1 MNSQLE
7 ILNRLFDGIKFK
19 DAVYTEKT
27 NTCVINFLHNPQA
40 FTPKQENKEVI
51 LNKVKEIVGDFV
63 KFDLNFI
70 ACPLDKRVLANHAY
84 TTIVN
89 DYPALSKNFTYDDVS
104 VDINGLNVTIT
115 LKLNPTAYAYA
126 TDNNREELIANK
138 FKDSFLADFSVK
150 FEKHGDEV
158 VSNIIE
164 SNMEFMQS
172 IKEAEEKTV
181 YKLTNIEDII
191 GKTDFSLASD
201 FSKIKSP
208 VENVV
213 ICGEISNLQKRTYKR
228 QHKHNGETTEVEHAF
243 FSFALRCEGALMYC
257 SLFPRQADEN
267 KFGILDVGMKVCC
280 HGSFKTF
287 NGKLSFTAYTIARCN
302 YSKEEIKSKAKR
314 VNEEYH
320 TVFPQDYVDYHQ
332 SGLFDDDEKS
342 FEGNYVVFDLETTGL
357 EASKDEIIEIGACK
371 IENGKIVS
379 VFSTFVK
386 PSKNIP
392 SEIVKLTGITDAMVK
407 DAPTINYVLPDF
419 YKYCYG
425 STLVGHNV
433 NFDLGFIYNVAKKFS
448 YDFDN
453 PKMDTME
460 MARSKL
466 PGLRNYKL
474 HTIVERLGVILEN
487 AHRAVNDATATA
499 KVFIKLM

>member
-1 MNSQLE
+1 VNSQLE

-164 SNMEFMQS
+164 SNMD
-172 IKEAEEKTV
+172 K
-181 YKLTNIEDII
+181 
-191 GKTDFSLASD
+191 
-201 FSKIKSP
+201 
-208 VENVV
+208 
-213 ICGEISNLQKRTYKR
+213 
-228 QHKHNGETTEVEHAF
+228 
-243 FSFALRCEGALMYC
+243 
-257 SLFPRQADEN
+257 
-267 KFGILDVGMKVCC
+267 
-280 HGSFKTF
+280 
-287 NGKLSFTAYTIARCN
+287 
-302 YSKEEIKSKAKR
+302 
-314 VNEEYH
+314 
-320 TVFPQDYVDYHQ
+320 
-332 SGLFDDDEKS
+332 
-342 FEGNYVVFDLETTGL
+342 
-357 EASKDEIIEIGACK
+357 
-371 IENGKIVS
+371 
-379 VFSTFVK
+379 
-386 PSKNIP
+386 
-392 SEIVKLTGITDAMVK
+392 
-407 DAPTINYVLPDF
+407 
-419 YKYCYG
+419 KY
-425 STLVGHNV
+425 
-433 NFDLGFIYNVAKKFS
+433 
-448 YDFDN
+448 
-453 PKMDTME
+453 
-460 MARSKL
+460 
-466 PGLRNYKL
+466 
-474 HTIVERLGVILEN
+474 
-487 AHRAVNDATATA
+487 
-499 KVFIKLM
+499 